1 MTLSTFSKRTS
12 SLTRHL
18 VSRHGL
24 SDCGTPYQFHFFQ
37 CHGYTGKSRRANG
50 PVVAFSKAMATRNE
64 LNPMHHRERDCLCG
78 S

>member
-1 MTLSTFSKRTS
+1 MTLLTFSKRSS

-24 SDCGTPYQFHFFQ
+24 RDRGTPCQFHFFQ
-37 CHGYTGKSRRANG
+37 CDGDIRKSRPANG

-64 LNPMHHRERDCLCG
+64 LNPMHLRERDCLCG